1 MKKTLKS
8 TLSIVLSLL
17 FLLCLV
23 SCNNAS
29 SADVWESATYKTD
42 TELGSGAKT
51 LVVEVKVNE
60 HIVTFTIKTDKD
72 TVGDALIEHNLISG
86 EDGAYGMYVKVVNGM
101 TADYD
106 IDKTYWLFYING
118 EYGMTGVDTTE
129 ITEGYVYQLVYTK

>member
-1 MKKTLKS
+1 MKTTLKS
-8 TLSIVLSLL
+8 TLSIILSLL
-17 FLLCLV
+17 FVLCFV

-29 SADVWESATYKTD
+29 NTDIWENATYKTD
-42 TELGSGAKT
+42 TEFGSGAKT

-60 HIVTFTIKTDKD
+60 HVVSFTIKTDKN
-72 TVGDALIEHNLISG
+72 TVGAALIEHNLIAG

-106 IDKTYWLFYING
+106 IDQTYWLFYING

>member
-106 IDKTYWLFYING
+106 IDHTYWLFYING
-118 EYGMTGVDTTE
+118 EYGMTGVDTTK
-129 ITEGYVYQLVYTK
+129 IAEGSVYQLVYTK

>member
-23 SCNNAS
+23 SCNNAN

-106 IDKTYWLFYING
+106 IDKTYWSFYING

-129 ITEGYVYQLVYTK
+129 IAEGSVYQLVYTK

>member
-129 ITEGYVYQLVYTK
+129 IAEGSVYQLVYTK

>member
-42 TELGSGAKT
+42 TEWGSGAKT

-129 ITEGYVYQLVYTK
+129 IAEGSVYQLVYTK

>member
-8 TLSIVLSLL
+8 TLSIILSLL
-17 FLLCLV
+17 FVLCFV

-29 SADVWESATYKTD
+29 NTDIWENATYKTD
-42 TELGSGAKT
+42 TEFGSGAKT

-60 HIVTFTIKTDKD
+60 HVVSFTIKTDKN
-72 TVGDALIEHNLISG
+72 TVGAALIEHNLIAG

-106 IDKTYWLFYING
+106 IDQTYWSFYING